1 MIIHAFF
8 SSIFLFVIIYY
19 NGDIMELEIEKT
31 AFLDVDKIVTLKSHM
46 ENLVAKHYENDIYV
60 CKMEINLTY
69 LDTSNNECFKS
80 LQIDISLDDNLKNI
94 TDTYLNSVKMYV
106 IDGRGVNVDYAL
118 KIICDD
124 SKEVEIVNLD
134 DDNKEELS
142 SDEEQITLTD
152 KDADIEQIKKDLS
165 KDYEDKLADNL
176 NKRDAKIAITTT
188 KTNESELDF
197 IKFFDEN
204 VAAYYS
210 IRTLLAPN
218 EESLNAISKQYNVP
232 LETLLKGYDKEHG
245 KVTFRL

>member
-1 MIIHAFF
+1 M
-8 SSIFLFVIIYY
+8 
-19 NGDIMELEIEKT
+19 
-31 AFLDVDKIVTLKSHM
+31 
-46 ENLVAKHYENDIYV
+46 AKHYENDIYV

-80 LQIDISLDDNLKNI
+80 LQIDISLYDNLKNI

-176 NKRDAKIAITTT
+176 NNRDAKIAITTT
-188 KTNESELDF
+188 KANESELDF